1 MVIIKQFTKEQKHML
16 IQCIIDCDLFGL
28 SDKEGMKYV
37 EEKTG
42 RAISLTSYQRYKKL
56 ALNDNAA
63 NAWIDHFARIGFV
76 DHYHKRMNEM
86 ETLQKNIY
94 RQLNQELNKKP
105 EEQNKK
111 YIIALSSEIRQNNIY
126 LCQMGIGMPIISKMK
141 EKIDGRSQKILSI
154 AANDYNKNSHLLPL
168 SKEITDM
175 ADIDIESVIKE
186 REEENRKMEE
196 HIKKIKEKAV
206 FFNDQYD

>member
-1 MVIIKQFTKEQKHML
+1 MAIVKKQFTKEQKHML
-16 IQCIIDCDLFGL
+16 IQCITDCDLFGL

-42 RAISLTSYQRYKKL
+42 RSISLTSYQRYKKR

-76 DHYHKRMNEM
+76 DHYRKRMNEM
-86 ETLQKNIY
+86 ETLQRNIY
-94 RQLNQELNKKP
+94 RQLNLELGKKP

-111 YIIALSSEIRQNNIY
+111 YIISLSSEIRQNNIH
-126 LCQMGIGMPIISKMK
+126 LSQLGLGMPIIAKMK
-141 EKIDGRSQKILSI
+141 ENIEGRKQKILSI
-154 AANDYNKNSHLLPL
+154 IDDNKKNHLLPS

-175 ADIDIESVIKE
+175 GDIDIESVIRE
-186 REEENRKMEE
+186 REERDRIGEE
-196 HIKKIKEKAV
+196 YYKKQMEKAV
-206 FFNDQYD
+206 FFNPGYD

>member
-1 MVIIKQFTKEQKHML
+1 MVINKQFTKEQKHML

-42 RAISLTSYQRYKKL
+42 RAISLTSYQRYKKI

-63 NAWIDHFARIGFV
+63 NAWIDNFAKIGFV
-76 DHYHKRMNEM
+76 DHYRKRMNEM

-94 RQLNQELNKKP
+94 RQLNLELSKKP

-111 YIIALSSEIRQNNIY
+111 YIISLSAEIRQNNIH
-126 LCQMGIGMPIISKMK
+126 LCQLGLGMPIIAKMK
-141 EKIDGRSQKILSI
+141 EKIEGRKQKILSLV
-154 AANDYNKNSHLLPL
+154 NDNNKNSHLLP
-168 SKEITDM
+168 SVKEITNMDE
-175 ADIDIESVIKE
+175 IDIESIIRE
-186 REEENRKMEE
+186 REEREREAEEAYQKQLKM
-196 HIKKIKEKAV
+196 V
-206 FFNDQYD
+206 FSK

>member
-1 MVIIKQFTKEQKHML
+1 MVIKQVRKEYKHIL

-28 SDKEGMKYV
+28 SDREGIKYV

-42 RAISLTSYQRYKKL
+42 RAISLTSYQRYKKI

-63 NAWIDHFARIGFV
+63 SVWIDNFARIGFV
-76 DHYHKRMNEM
+76 DHYHKRMNKM

-94 RQLNQELNKKP
+94 RQLNLELSKKP

-111 YIIALSSEIRQNNIY
+111 YIIALSSVIRQNNIH
-126 LCQMGIGMPIISKMK
+126 LCHLGLGMQIIAKMK
-141 EKIDGRSQKILSI
+141 EKINGRNQKILSLV
-154 AANDYNKNSHLLPL
+154 DDDNKRNHLPS

-175 ADIDIESVIKE
+175 DEIDIESI
-186 REEENRKMEE
+186 
-196 HIKKIKEKAV
+196 IKEKEEREKAGEEAYQKQLRMAV
-206 FFNDQYD
+206 F